1 MRITKNWKGVRA
13 EIDDILNWDNERMRI
28 KLNSQFRH
36 YANGTY
42 LQYTMPWSLYVGA
55 AALCP
60 DGKVRKVKRIAET
73 PDTFYSIPASITY
86 KGKTVAGYV
95 HLHNVGDPS
104 DPLAFEDAVVFT
116 PYLYRKNGNIF
127 NMEK

>member
-1 MRITKNWKGVRA
+1 MRV
-13 EIDDILNWDNERMRI
+13 
-28 KLNSQFRH
+28 KLNSQFRS

-42 LQYTMPWSLYVGA
+42 FQYTMPWSLYVGA

-73 PDTFYSIPASITY
+73 PDTFFSIPASVTY
-86 KGKTVAGYV
+86 KGKTVAGYL
-95 HLHNVGDPS
+95 HLKNVAHP
-104 DPLAFEDAVVFT
+104 FDAVAFKDAVIFS

-127 NMEK
+127 NTEK